1 MLRKLRLSGICRQ
14 KKGKE
19 NDAIRFIEYT
29 ALNIINM
36 VRPHGGDGK
45 GKIMKRKSTR
55 KPIVALALVTAMLF
69 PATAYA
75 TEEQDSGNSGSVILN
90 GGTGGEAGNAE
101 AQEVYEEF
109 LDSISFIATDP
120 TWSDFVSF
128 EGQTGLIQLAYDD
141 TIPEGAGKIPYEE
154 LSDFDK
160 LVYGFTYCCFAVTRN
175 KGGDTWEDAKTSQ
188 ERLAYHTYSNFR
200 TYMLKKTGN
209 DKEAV
214 AAAFDKLWDWQYAYI
229 LEHDEPYDFV
239 DQCTYSDMFPG
250 SEDNDSESES
260 LTPQESEEIEEI
272 LNELDES
279 DKKEIQQAVEQ
290 EKKAENS
297 GRTESSSMGIMVP
310 VLIVLAV
317 ASLTA
322 AFFLIKKNGGKK

>member
-1 MLRKLRLSGICRQ
+1 
-14 KKGKE
+14 
-19 NDAIRFIEYT
+19 
-29 ALNIINM
+29 
-36 VRPHGGDGK
+36 
-45 GKIMKRKSTR
+45 MKRRNIR
-55 KPIVALALVTAMLF
+55 KPIVALALVAAMLF
-69 PATAYA
+69 PTAAHA
-75 TEEQDSGNSGSVILN
+75 TEAQDGGDSGSVILN
-90 GGTGGEAGNAE
+90 GGTGGGNGNTE
-101 AQEVYEEF
+101 AQEVYQEF
-109 LDSISFIATDP
+109 LDSISFISTDP

-128 EGQTGLIQLAYDD
+128 EGQTGLIQLTYDD
-141 TIPEGAGKIPYEE
+141 TIPEGEGKIPYEE

-200 TYMLKKTGN
+200 SYMLKTTGN
-209 DKEAV
+209 DKETV
-214 AAAFDKLWDWQYAYI
+214 AAAFDKLWEWQYAYI

-250 SEDNDSESES
+250 SEDNGSESES

-297 GRTESSSMGIMVP
+297 DKPESSSMGIMVP
-310 VLIVLAV
+310 VLIVFVVV
-317 ASLTA
+317 ALSA
-322 AFFLIKKNGGKK
+322 AFFLVRKKSSGKK